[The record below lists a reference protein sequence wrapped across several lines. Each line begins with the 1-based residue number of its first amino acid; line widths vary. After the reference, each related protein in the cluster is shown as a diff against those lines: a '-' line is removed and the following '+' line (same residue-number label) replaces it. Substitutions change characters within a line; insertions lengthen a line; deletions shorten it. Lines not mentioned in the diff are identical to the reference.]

1 MKTSRFL
8 RSVAAAATVLAAA
21 ALPLRS
27 AHAEQYERGAVR
39 WNVKDGTLMLVSG
52 VLSDNVRLRYRNYTL
67 YLQADDHT
75 LYLIPIVNDKKKLND
90 YSLSFSTF
98 NGGEETI
105 TDALVTVKGPNV
117 YLVTAHKDA
126 VRGYNLPGVVTTKT
140 YRLFTG
146 GEAEWTYYFA
156 PVAEG
161 KYAEQ
166 QDYTVER
173 ALSETAKGLH

>member
-8 RSVAAAATVLAAA
+8 RSVAAAATVLAVA

-27 AHAEQYERGAVR
+27 AHAEQYESGAIR
-39 WNVKDGTLMLVSG
+39 WKVGDGTLLLAAG
-52 VLSDNVRLRYRNYTL
+52 VLADNARLRYLNYTF
-67 YLQADDHT
+67 YLQTGDHT

-90 YSLSFSTF
+90 YQLSFNTF
-98 NGGEETI
+98 NGGEDTI
-105 TDALVTVKGPNV
+105 TDALVSVKGENV

-126 VRGYNLPGVVTTKT
+126 ARGYGQPGAVTTKT
-140 YRLFTG
+140 YRLFAG

-161 KYAEQ
+161 KYSVQ

-173 ALSETAKGLH
+173 ALSETAKRLR